1 MREIVE
7 VEKFARSRMVQSVA
21 RGTELKAFLKSMNS
35 E

>member
-7 VEKFARSRMVQSVA
+7 VEKFACSKTVQIVPW
-21 RGTELKAFLKSMNS
+21 GTESRALLQSMNS